1 MPENRTSGKMN
12 LEQRL
17 RQVVARVHAAELQY
31 GREIA
36 SVHILPVSKTRSAEE
51 MAAVADLAIPE
62 VGQAFGENYVQEA
75 VDKIAALADRNLQW
89 HFIGPIQSNKTALIA
104 QHFHWV
110 HSVDRLKI
118 AQRLNEQRPAGMPPL
133 NVCLQVNVSGEAS
146 KSGIALDEL
155 PALAEQ
161 VALLPRLRLRG
172 LMAIPAASEDLVA
185 QRQAFHAVQ
194 EAFNLL
200 KNPQHGKGS
209 RGSWQ
214 YWDTLSMGMSG
225 DLEMAIA
232 EGATI
237 VRVGTDIFGPRLSP
251 KKNENEKIQ
260 SLRKLD

>member
-1 MPENRTSGKMN
+1 MPENRISGKMN

-31 GREIA
+31 GREIG
-36 SVHILPVSKTRSAEE
+36 SVQILPVSKTRSAEE
-51 MAAVADLAIPE
+51 MAAVMDLAIPE

-75 VDKIAALADRNLQW
+75 IDKIAVLADRKVEW

-104 QHFHWV
+104 QHFHWA

-118 AQRLNEQRPAGMPPL
+118 AQRLNEQRPIGLPPL

-146 KSGIALDEL
+146 KSGITLDEL

-172 LMAIPAASEDLVA
+172 LMAIPAASEDPSA
-185 QRQAFHAVQ
+185 QRAAFHTVA
-194 EAFNLL
+194 EAFNLW
-200 KNPQHGKGS
+200 KKTQHGKGI
-209 RGSWQ
+209 RGNGQ
-214 YWDTLSMGMSG
+214 YWDTLSMGMSA

-237 VRVGTDIFGPRLSP
+237 VRVGTDIFGTRLSSV
-251 KKNENEKIQ
+251 KN
-260 SLRKLD
+260 R